1 MGVMHI
7 PGHTNQAP
15 REVSLEEI
23 RALLGD
29 CRLCQLSETRPNIV
43 FGVGDPHARV
53 MFIGEAPGRNE
64 DLQGEP
70 FVGAAGQNL
79 NRILSFA
86 GLTREEIY
94 IANVL
99 KCRPPG
105 NRNPRPEEVQVC
117 APFLREQIRSIWPDI
132 IVTMGNPATHF
143 VLKTEVGITKL
154 RGRFHQMGHFR
165 VLPTFHPAAA
175 LRNPAWQELI
185 EQDFHMLGQF
195 LAEHPA
201 GEPLEPVA
209 RRSDALPEVELPAS
223 AGAAAQAAVAGAAQ
237 AGGPAPAVPG
247 AAAAGGFGAPAPG
260 QEHLTFGAQ

>member
-23 RALLGD
+23 QGVLGN
-29 CRLCQLSETRPNIV
+29 CRLCPLWETRTNIV
-43 FGVGDPHARV
+43 FGVGNPHARV
-53 MFIGEAPGRNE
+53 MFVGEAPGRNE

-86 GLTREEIY
+86 GLKREEIY

-105 NRNPRPEEVQVC
+105 NRNPKPDEVLAC
-117 APFLREQIRSIWPDI
+117 APFLREQIRSIWPDV

-143 VLKTEVGITKL
+143 VLKTEIGITKL

-185 EQDFHMLGQF
+185 ESDFKLLGEY
-195 LAEHPA
+195 LATHPA
-201 GEPLEPVA
+201 DVA
-209 RRSDALPEVELPAS
+209 PAPAAGASDALPRVSEDGTDA
-223 AGAAAQAAVAGAAQ
+223 
-237 AGGPAPAVPG
+237 
-247 AAAAGGFGAPAPG
+247 
-260 QEHLTFGAQ
+260 